1 MKALL
6 RFALGTL
13 LVMLVAGIAVALL
26 VVQHAP
32 IVPQESTISVRDV
45 ARARQLLHAHD
56 PRRASDGSVRTAV
69 LTDQDVTLLTQYA
82 ASRWRRAVTRVTL
95 RDGASDVHVSMALPD
110 NPVGR
115 WLNLDVTLVQAAG
128 LPRVRHLRV
137 GHLPVPSF
145 AADVIARW
153 LLSRVEAGVPLALAE
168 DMVRTVA
175 FTPASVRVEYAWR
188 AGATSRVRDLL
199 VAPEDLARLEA
210 SNATLVSI
218 VSSLPAGRTVSLT
231 AVLVPLMQ
239 AASQRAAG
247 GDSVAEHRA
256 ALATLALYAVDRNLG
271 RWMRVAS
278 SWPKPKQRT
287 VTLGGRADLAR
298 HFLVSAVVAAQAGSN
313 LADAVGQLKEVE
325 DSRGGT
331 GYSFADIAADRAGT
345 RFGERA
351 VQSPSALAS
360 QLITGLQE
368 RSIMPD
374 VAGLPEFMTDAQFTA
389 RYDSVGA
396 PRHAAMMRVIEQRIA
411 ALPVYR

>member
-6 RFALGTL
+6 RFALRTL
-13 LVMLVAGIAVALL
+13 LVVLVAIIAVALL

-32 IVPQESTISVRDV
+32 LVPQERTISVRDV

-115 WLNLDVTLVQAAG
+115 WLNLDVTLMQAAG

-153 LLSRVEAGVPLALAE
+153 LLSRVEAGVPLAE
-168 DMVRTVA
+168 DMVRSVA

-218 VSSLPAGRTVSLT
+218 VSSLPAGRTISLT

-271 RWMRVAS
+271 RWIRVAS